1 MLAITLS
8 VTFLSTMQ
16 LLGPPTYKAT
26 LLGETT
32 PKTLKLFSPSAR
44 YTQGELVVGPLPGKN
59 PFRLQVFK
67 VRHAPGRNQVLE
79 VTDATLEIVDDEN
92 SFRDK
97 NASLWDD
104 LTKTAESYGL
114 DITTIDPTHSLAL
127 ADLKKLVDAKEFN
140 CQHAEV
146 PAKWAALRAE
156 AKKLGV
162 YVYPNDETPQ
172 AALDRVKKTKEKRTA
187 DATAFRCDE
196 EEVSSKW
203 AALTAEAKKLG
214 VYVYP
219 SYETPQAALDR
230 IQKTR
235 AKRPADA
242 KAFKCS
248 PKEVPAKWE
257 DLRAEAKKLGTYV
270 CPSDET
276 PQAALDRIQKTRA
289 KRPADA
295 KAFGCGEEAVPA
307 KWAALTADAKKLGV
321 YVYPNDETAQAA
333 LDRVKKTKE
342 KRTADATAFRCDEEE
357 VSSKWAALTA
367 EAKKLGVYVYPS
379 YETPQAALDRI
390 QKTRAKRP
398 ADATA
403 FKCSPKEV
411 PAKAEDAKASWTW
424 KQIISFNVATI
435 VLANV
440 FENMLEGWKDPIR
453 DGKDKRTAKE
463 KARDMA
469 KALINWQMYKANF
482 VQLGRVFAPAKP
494 AEGKTT
500 PSFGKRAVT
509 FAKHKPFIAAGA
521 GVFVAGNVYMAATG
535 LTAKNFKAK
544 YFPVKAA

>member
-156 AKKLGV
+156 
-162 YVYPNDETPQ
+162 
-172 AALDRVKKTKEKRTA
+172 
-187 DATAFRCDE
+187 
-196 EEVSSKW
+196 
-203 AALTAEAKKLG
+203 
-214 VYVYP
+214 
-219 SYETPQAALDR
+219 
-230 IQKTR
+230 
-235 AKRPADA
+235 
-242 KAFKCS
+242 
-248 PKEVPAKWE
+248 
-257 DLRAEAKKLGTYV
+257 
-270 CPSDET
+270 
-276 PQAALDRIQKTRA
+276 
-289 KRPADA
+289 
-295 KAFGCGEEAVPA
+295 
-307 KWAALTADAKKLGV
+307 AKKLGV